1 MWLSPVF
8 CSPQVDHGYDVSD
21 YYAIDPIFGT
31 MADFD
36 ELMRAAHDRG
46 CGCCWTWSRTTPRT
60 SMRGSP
66 PRWRLGVG
74 HVNATGTCSATAA
87 APMVQSLPPMCSD
100 RSRRHRCGPGSRA
113 RRHAGAVVLPPVHRR
128 ATGSELAEPAV
139 LAAFEQIWRFWL
151 DKGVDGFRVDVADHL
166 TKDVDR
172 NDVRFG
178 NDLLTH
184 DADNRTH
191 EVLRALRSTLR
202 GYEHQPTAIGEI
214 WSGGAAY
221 SSDDEFPQTFGFP
234 IPQGRLGR
242 SGASGCDPGG
252 AGGHRARVGHRQ
264 P

>member
-1 MWLSPVF
+1 MFYQIYPRSYACAGSSQGVGDLRGIIDRLDHVVGLGVDAVWLSPVF

-36 ELMRAAHDRG
+36 ELLQAAHDRG
-46 CGCCWTWSRTTPRT
+46 LRVLLDMVPNHT
-60 SMRGSP
+60 SDQHA
-66 PRWRLGVG
+66 WF
-74 HVNATGTCSATAA
+74 TAA
-87 APMVQSLPPMCSD
+87 VAAG
-100 RSRRHRCGPGSRA
+100 RGA
-113 RRHAGAVVLPPVHRR
+113 RERDWYLFRDGRGADGAVPPTDVLGSFTQTPVWTRVTEPDGTPGQWYFHLF
-128 ATGSELAEPAV
+128 TAEQPDLNWLNPAV

-191 EVLRALRSTLR
+191 EVLRALRSTQR
-202 GYEHQPTAIGEI
+202 GY
-214 WSGGAAY
+214 
-221 SSDDEFPQTFGFP
+221 
-234 IPQGRLGR
+234 
-242 SGASGCDPGG
+242 
-252 AGGHRARVGHRQ
+252 
-264 P
+264 

>member
-1 MWLSPVF
+1 MDPVIE
-8 CSPQVDHGYDVSD
+8 PD
-21 YYAIDPIFGT
+21 GT
-31 MADFD
+31 
-36 ELMRAAHDRG
+36 
-46 CGCCWTWSRTTPRT
+46 
-60 SMRGSP
+60 
-66 PRWRLGVG
+66 
-74 HVNATGTCSATAA
+74 
-87 APMVQSLPPMCSD
+87 
-100 RSRRHRCGPGSRA
+100 PGS
-113 RRHAGAVVLPPVHRR
+113 GTPPVHRR

-184 DADNRTH
+184 DADNRTTRFCARCARRC
-191 EVLRALRSTLR
+191 EVTSTSQPRSVR
-202 GYEHQPTAIGEI
+202 SGPAVPRTA
-214 WSGGAAY
+214 ATT
-221 SSDDEFPQTFGFP
+221 SSLQTFVP
-234 IPQGRLGR
+234 DPQDRLGR